1 MKAQFMKLRQI
12 GMGILLCLISIPCVQ
27 AQTYKKL
34 WKSGGASRREKFARN
49 CGKADGCNLSEG
61 RERKE
66 FSTNAKSL
74 YVAG

>member
-1 MKAQFMKLRQI
+1 MSDKYPMRTSTDLQKI
-12 GMGILLCLISIPCVQ
+12 VE
-27 AQTYKKL
+27 T
-34 WKSGGASRREKFARN
+34 GGASRREKFARN

-74 YVAG
+74 YVADEIS